1 MDRARWARSKV
12 TRHPTELAL
21 ALGILLAGGSVAAQP
36 LGSKQVRVS
45 IEFRDAGVQE
55 TDALQGS
62 GRIVITERGPQGS
75 RAGLGAGSRTT
86 RTTRSS
92 GIFTIVQDG
101 GDSALRIASR
111 VPYEDVRF
119 YRDYVTGAG
128 YVSREVFFESA
139 GTSLK
144 VHADVLGER
153 RIRLRLVP
161 TVSYF
166 SADGSGAID
175 LTDAATELE
184 VESGKPV
191 LIGGGT
197 TDTNEITRRIL
208 GYRSTTAQ
216 RESSILLTA
225 VLQ

>member
-1 MDRARWARSKV
+1 MRSLAV
-12 TRHPTELAL
+12 GLAL
-21 ALGILLAGGSVAAQP
+21 LFAGGLAGAQP

-45 IEFRDAGVQE
+45 IEFRDTGAQAS
-55 TDALQGS
+55 DALQGN
-62 GRIVITERGPQGS
+62 GRIVITERGPQRS
-75 RAGLGAGSRTT
+75 RAGIGADSRTT
-86 RTTRSS
+86 RTSRSS

-101 GDSALRIASR
+101 GDSLLRVATR

-119 YRDYVTGAG
+119 YRDYATGAG
-128 YVSREVFFESA
+128 YVSREVFFESV

-161 TVSYF
+161 SVSYF
-166 SADGSGAID
+166 SADGSGSID

-197 TDTNEITRRIL
+197 SETSEITRRIL
-208 GYRSTTAQ
+208 GYRTTTSR
-216 RESSILLTA
+216 RESSVRLTA
-225 VLQ
+225 VVQ

>member
-1 MDRARWARSKV
+1 MRSSLV
-12 TRHPTELAL
+12 VAL
-21 ALGILLAGGSVAAQP
+21 AILLGAGSAAAQP
-36 LGSKQVRVS
+36 LGNKQVRVS
-45 IEFRDAGVQE
+45 IEFRDAGTE
-55 TDALQGS
+55 ASDALQGN
-62 GRIVITERGPQGS
+62 GRVVITERGTQRS
-75 RAGLGAGSRTT
+75 RAGVGADSRTT

-101 GDSALRIASR
+101 GDSLLRVATR

-119 YRDYVTGAG
+119 YRDYATGAG
-128 YVSREVFFESA
+128 YLSREVFFESA

-153 RIRLRLVP
+153 RVRLRLVP

-166 SADGSGAID
+166 SADGSGSID
-175 LTDAATELE
+175 LTDAATELD

-197 TDTNEITRRIL
+197 TETNEITRRIL
-208 GYRSTTAQ
+208 GYRTSTTQ

-225 VLQ
+225 VVQ

>member
-1 MDRARWARSKV
+1 MRSSLV
-12 TRHPTELAL
+12 VAL
-21 ALGILLAGGSVAAQP
+21 AILLGAGSAAAQP
-36 LGSKQVRVS
+36 LGNKQVRVS
-45 IEFRDAGVQE
+45 IEFRDAGTE
-55 TDALQGS
+55 ASDGLQGN
-62 GRIVITERGPQGS
+62 GRVVITERGTQRS
-75 RAGLGAGSRTT
+75 RAGVGADSRTT

-101 GDSALRIASR
+101 GDSLLRVATR

-119 YRDYVTGAG
+119 YRDYATGAG
-128 YVSREVFFESA
+128 YLSREVFFESA

-153 RIRLRLVP
+153 RVRLRLVP

-166 SADGSGAID
+166 SADGSGSID
-175 LTDAATELE
+175 LTDAATELD

-197 TDTNEITRRIL
+197 TETNEITRRIL
-208 GYRSTTAQ
+208 GYRTSTTQ

-225 VLQ
+225 VVQ